1 MRLPASLT
9 ATEARHAYTWVA
21 SSITAWLLWAE
32 LQPVAVA
39 VGIAAF
45 GLLLFELAEWKQIRQ
60 LRLQAWVALTAA
72 FVRIFFVNL
81 TATALPGEHI
91 SPRIYT
97 IVPIALI
104 YFYVWSR
111 LQSKSAS
118 GGRLQRMIATL
129 LACFGTGSI
138 VALLYFEIR
147 PEWIV
152 VAWAVTVAALLVCAF
167 FFNRTILLYQAEFLA
182 AGIAVRGLAHN
193 IFGGSYFTSGNWSG
207 DLSALSATAA
217 ILLLCL
223 PIAFRLKA
231 RLTTTPFHRGLRAGS
246 RCTVLSRS
254 SSSRRSILVAF
265 TIAVK
270 LNPGTVTLAW
280 AVEGLMMIFLGLL
293 AGQRSY
299 RIAGLALL
307 LLCVAKIVFRD
318 AWHLGERD
326 RYITFIV
333 LGGALTLVSTLYGK
347 YRDTVRRLL

>member
-1 MRLPASLT
+1 S
-9 ATEARHAYTWVA
+9 
-21 SSITAWLLWAE
+21 
-32 LQPVAVA
+32 
-39 VGIAAF
+39 AF
-45 GLLLFELAEWKQIRQ
+45 I
-60 LRLQAWVALTAA
+60 
-72 FVRIFFVNL
+72 RIFFVNL

-104 YFYVWSR
+104 YFYIWSR
-111 LQSKSAS
+111 LQSKNAS
-118 GGRLQRMIATL
+118 GGRLQRMIAAL

-138 VALLYFEIR
+138 VALLYLEIR

-152 VAWAVTVAALLVCAF
+152 VAWAVTVAALLVWAF

-193 IFGGSYFTSGNWSG
+193 IFGSSYFTSGNWSG

-223 PIAFRLKA
+223 PIAFRLKT
-231 RLTTTPFHRGLRAGS
+231 RLDDAVPSRLVRRLALHRPEQILFFAP
-246 RCTVLSRS
+246 V
-254 SSSRRSILVAF
+254 ILVAF
-265 TIAVK
+265 TTAVK
-270 LNPGTVTLAW
+270 LSPGTVTLAW
-280 AVEGLMMIFLGLL
+280 AVEGLIMIFLGLL